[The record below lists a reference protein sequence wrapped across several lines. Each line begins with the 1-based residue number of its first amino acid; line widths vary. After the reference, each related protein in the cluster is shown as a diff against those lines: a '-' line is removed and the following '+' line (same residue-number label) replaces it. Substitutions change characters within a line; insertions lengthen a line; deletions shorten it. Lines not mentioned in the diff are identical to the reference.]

1 MPTVWLE
8 SRVGPA
14 LRQPVLQAWSVV
26 HPAARA
32 TTRVQAPVEPVA
44 LESPTEEPV
53 AAAELSTR
61 TAISSATT
69 STLARV
75 TLERMALVVPLE
87 VPVERQ
93 ILESPVTTRLVP
105 VPTALKVQQDSL
117 GTTVSVVEQAPL
129 VLLGQLELL
138 APVVAA
144 VVAVAPPTAGM
155 TTPVPAVVAAV
166 LVALLQPLL
175 ALAARPALR
184 PLQSV

>member
-1 MPTVWLE
+1 M
-8 SRVGPA
+8 
-14 LRQPVLQAWSVV
+14 
-26 HPAARA
+26 
-32 TTRVQAPVEPVA
+32 
-44 LESPTEEPV
+44 
-53 AAAELSTR
+53 
-61 TAISSATT
+61 
-69 STLARV
+69 
-75 TLERMALVVPLE
+75 
-87 VPVERQ
+87 ERQ